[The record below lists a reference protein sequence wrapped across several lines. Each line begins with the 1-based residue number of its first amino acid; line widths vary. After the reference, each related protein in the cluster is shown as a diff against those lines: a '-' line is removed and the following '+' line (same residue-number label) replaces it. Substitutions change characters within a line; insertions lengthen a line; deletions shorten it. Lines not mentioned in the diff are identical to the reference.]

1 MNFKQQQMNTYNYD
15 EIFKDIESRHGLE
28 VLELIQS
35 LPLEKQHIAM
45 LAAICYKKDSNLV
58 KIINELKSSSRIAY
72 LDSLIERIRKYNG
85 IGDIEKKSFGEVF
98 TPFSLIEEMLDTL
111 PVEVWTNPNLK
122 WGDFCN
128 GIGNFMV
135 IVIKRLM
142 IGLKEWENDD
152 DLRYKHIVENMIY
165 VGELQE
171 KNMFLWMVSID
182 PRSEFKL
189 NLFRGDALSDE
200 FDEHRKNEWKIDKLD
215 IIVGNV
221 PYQIQKEGNRKT
233 QPLWHLF
240 VDRYLNDLLID
251 GGYMSMVHPSG
262 WRNVSGVFKKT
273 QSLILSKQIEQ
284 LNMFGFGDGLK
295 TFNAQINYDYY
306 CIKNTPPHKNT
317 KVVCENGEIE
327 YTDIS
332 KLDFIPSENI
342 KEIISL
348 VAKDRE
354 EKVEICHSYSAYET
368 RKNWISKTKT
378 DIFKYPC
385 VYTVVKGS
393 NINLL
398 WSSTNDNGHF
408 NIPKVIW
415 SNGSENIMVL
425 VTLKRNPL
433 VKYLLHFL

>member
-1 MNFKQQQMNTYNYD
+1 
-15 EIFKDIESRHGLE
+15 
-28 VLELIQS
+28 
-35 LPLEKQHIAM
+35 
-45 LAAICYKKDSNLV
+45 
-58 KIINELKSSSRIAY
+58 
-72 LDSLIERIRKYNG
+72 
-85 IGDIEKKSFGEVF
+85 
-98 TPFSLIEEMLDTL
+98 
-111 PVEVWTNPNLK
+111 
-122 WGDFCN
+122 
-128 GIGNFMV
+128 
-135 IVIKRLM
+135 
-142 IGLKEWENDD
+142 
-152 DLRYKHIVENMIY
+152 
-165 VGELQE
+165 
-171 KNMFLWMVSID
+171 
-182 PRSEFKL
+182 
-189 NLFRGDALSDE
+189 
-200 FDEHRKNEWKIDKLD
+200 
-215 IIVGNV
+215 
-221 PYQIQKEGNRKT
+221 
-233 QPLWHLF
+233 
-240 VDRYLNDLLID
+240 
-251 GGYMSMVHPSG
+251 MSMVHPSW

-342 KEIISL
+342 KEILSL
-348 VAKDRE
+348 VAKDGE

-415 SNGSENIMVL
+415 SNGSATSAILDENGEYGLTQFSYAIIDDPENLKNIQIALNNERFIEKIML
-425 VTLKRNPL
+425 FKGLASIYNHKIIATFRKDFW
-433 VKYLLHFL
+433 KDFI